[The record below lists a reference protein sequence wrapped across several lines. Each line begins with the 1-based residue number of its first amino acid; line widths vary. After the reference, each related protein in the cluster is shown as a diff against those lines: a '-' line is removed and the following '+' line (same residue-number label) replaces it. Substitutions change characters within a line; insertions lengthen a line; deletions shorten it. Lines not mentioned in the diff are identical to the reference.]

1 VGIATQKPELRSKF
15 AGTPEM
21 VAAYLTAV
29 AGDVRVRLASL
40 GLRSLTEA
48 VGRTDLLRQRSSSSG
63 ADVVDL
69 SVLLDPPA
77 DERSF
82 TGTLALQRMHSALG
96 DRLYEDAWPAI
107 RDGRTIRLAYRIGN
121 GDRTVGARLGG
132 AIGHEFGEGS
142 PPGRASVAFR
152 GHAGQSFG
160 AFLAAGV
167 EFHLV
172 GEANDYV
179 GKGMGGGRIVITP
192 PSDDAGDPWLA
203 GNTVLYGATGGE
215 LFVAGR
221 VGERFAIRNSGALAI
236 VEGAGEHACE
246 YMTGGSVVVLGPVGM
261 NVGAGMTGGRA
272 FIWDPDWTLDRSL
285 NDELVEHRPLDEDE
299 ADELR
304 ALLTRHASLTG
315 SRALAMLDGWSSAQ
329 REFRLVL
336 PRPEV
341 AAITRRNEGTRA
353 AKG

>member
-1 VGIATQKPELRSKF
+1 
-15 AGTPEM
+15 M

-29 AGDVRVRLASL
+29 AEDVRARLASL
-40 GLRSLTEA
+40 GLRALDEA
-48 VGRTDLLRQRSSSSG
+48 VGRTDLLRQRAPSSKT
-63 ADVVDL
+63 DVVDL
-69 SVLLDPPA
+69 SALLAPVA

-96 DRLYEDAWPAI
+96 DRVYEDAWPAV
-107 RDGRTIRLAYRIGN
+107 RDGWSVRLAFDIGN

-132 AIGHEFGEGS
+132 AIGHEFGEGA
-142 PPGRASVAFR
+142 PPGNASVAFR
-152 GHAGQSFG
+152 GNAGQSFG
-160 AFLAAGV
+160 AFLASGV

-179 GKGMGGGRIVITP
+179 AKGMGGGRIVITP
-192 PSDDAGDPWLA
+192 PAGDAGDPWLA

-215 LFVAGR
+215 LFVNGR

-246 YMTGGSVVVLGPVGM
+246 YMTGGTVIVLGPVGM

-272 FIWDPDWTLDRSL
+272 FIWDPGWTLDRYL
-285 NDELVEHRPLDEDE
+285 NAELVEHRSLDDDE
-299 ADELR
+299 IDELR
-304 ALLTRHASLTG
+304 TLITRHAALTG
-315 SRALAMLDGWSSAQ
+315 SPRALAMLDDWSRAH
-329 REFRLVL
+329 REFRLVE

-353 AKG
+353 TKG